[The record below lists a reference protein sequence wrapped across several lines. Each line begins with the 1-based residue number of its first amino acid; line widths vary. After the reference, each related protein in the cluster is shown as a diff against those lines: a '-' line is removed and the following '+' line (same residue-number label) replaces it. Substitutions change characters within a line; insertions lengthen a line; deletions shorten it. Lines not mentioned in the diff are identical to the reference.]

1 MIFVDTGAWIAVTD
15 ASDQYHRQAVEMYSL
30 LKKQRKRFVTTDY
43 VIDETVTRL
52 RYDAG
57 HPCALRYLDLLAQ
70 AQEKG
75 TLRIVYNTEA
85 IFQKAITVF
94 RRYDTVDVSLTD
106 CVSFVVCQQLEIPY
120 AFSFDK
126 HFPIMGISLYA
137 LPNN

>member
-15 ASDQYHRQAVEMYSL
+15 ASDQYHRQAVKMYSL

-57 HPCALRYLDLLAQ
+57 HPSALRYLDLLIQ

-75 TLRIVYNTEA
+75 TSRIVYNTET
-85 IFQKAITVF
+85 IFQEAITVF
-94 RRYDTVDVSLTD
+94 RRYDTIDASLTD

-137 LPNN
+137 LPDN

>member
-1 MIFVDTGAWIAVTD
+1 MIYVDTGAWIAITD
-15 ASDQYHRQAVEMYSL
+15 ASDQYHRQAVKMYSL

-57 HPCALRYLDLLAQ
+57 HPSALRYLDLLAL
-70 AQEKG
+70 AQETG
-75 TLRIVYNTEA
+75 TLHVVYNTES

-94 RRYDTVDVSLTD
+94 RRYDSVDLSLTD
-106 CVSFVVCQQLEIPY
+106 CVSFVVCRQLEIPY

-126 HFPIMGISLYA
+126 HFPIMGISLYD
-137 LPNN
+137 LR

>member
-15 ASDQYHRQAVEMYSL
+15 ASDQNHRQAIKMYAL
-30 LKKQRKRFVTTDY
+30 LKKQQKRFVTTDY

-57 HPCALRYLDLLAQ
+57 HPSALRYLDLLAQ

-94 RRYDTVDVSLTD
+94 RRYDTLDASLTD
-106 CVSFVVCQQLEIPY
+106 CVSFVVCQQLKIPY

-137 LPNN
+137 LP

>member
-15 ASDQYHRQAVEMYSL
+15 ASDQYHYQAVKIYAL
-30 LKKQRKRFVTTDY
+30 LKRQRKRFVTTDY

-57 HPCALRYLDLLAQ
+57 HPSALLYLDLLAL

-126 HFPIMGISLYA
+126 HFPTMGISLYA
-137 LPNN
+137 LP

>member
-15 ASDQYHRQAVEMYSL
+15 ASDQYHHQAVKMYAL
-30 LKKQRKRFVTTDY
+30 LKEQRKRFVTTDY

-57 HPCALRYLDLLAQ
+57 HPSALRYLDLLAQ

-94 RRYDTVDVSLTD
+94 RRYDTVDASLTD
-106 CVSFVVCQQLEIPY
+106 CVSFVVCQQLHIPY

-137 LPNN
+137 LP

>member
-15 ASDQYHRQAVEMYSL
+15 TFDQYHYQAVKIYAL
-30 LKKQRKRFVTTDY
+30 LKRQQKRFVTTDY

-57 HPCALRYLDLLAQ
+57 HSSALRYLDLLAL
-70 AQEKG
+70 AQETG

-94 RRYDTVDVSLTD
+94 RRYDTVDISLTD
-106 CVSFVVCQQLEIPY
+106 CVSFVVCQQLEILY

-126 HFPIMGISLYA
+126 HFPIMGISLCG
-137 LPNN
+137 LP

>member
-15 ASDQYHRQAVEMYSL
+15 ASDQYHRQAVEMYSM

-43 VIDETVTRL
+43 VIDEAVTRL

-57 HPCALRYLDLLAQ
+57 HPSALRYLDLLAL

-85 IFQKAITVF
+85 IFQKAIAVF
-94 RRYDTVDVSLTD
+94 RRYDTADVSLTD
-106 CVSFVVCQQLEIPY
+106 CVSFVVCRQLEILN

-126 HFPIMGISLYA
+126 HFPIMGISLCA
-137 LPNN
+137 LP

>member
-15 ASDQYHRQAVEMYSL
+15 ASDQYHRQAVKMYSL
-30 LKKQRKRFVTTDY
+30 LKKQRERFVTTDY

-57 HPCALRYLDLLAQ
+57 HPSALRYLDLLIQ

-85 IFQKAITVF
+85 IFQEAITVF
-94 RRYDTVDVSLTD
+94 RRYDTIDASLTD

-137 LPNN
+137 LPHN

>member
-15 ASDQYHRQAVEMYSL
+15 ASDQYHRQAVKMYAL

-57 HPCALRYLDLLAQ
+57 HPSALRYLDLLAQ
-70 AQEKG
+70 AQGKG

-85 IFQKAITVF
+85 IFQEAITVF
-94 RRYDTVDVSLTD
+94 RRYDTIDASLTD

-126 HFPIMGISLYA
+126 HFPIMGIALYA
-137 LPNN
+137 LPNY

>member
-15 ASDQYHRQAVEMYSL
+15 TFDQYHRQAVKIYSL
-30 LKKQRKRFVTTDY
+30 LKKERKRFVTTDY

-57 HPCALRYLDLLAQ
+57 HSSALRYLDLLAL
-70 AQEKG
+70 AQETG

-94 RRYDTVDVSLTD
+94 RRYDTVDISLTD
-106 CVSFVVCQQLEIPY
+106 CVSFVVCQQLEILY

-126 HFPIMGISLYA
+126 HFPIMGISLCG
-137 LPNN
+137 LP